1 MQNFFRPIVRFL
13 LWLIAR
19 IEIVGQENM
28 PASGPYIL
36 VTNHVSAW
44 DTPVLLLVCRHKI
57 WALAGERHQRN
68 LFFALVLGLGGSIW
82 VQRGEVD
89 REALRKAM
97 AVLQRGE
104 VLGMA
109 PEGTRARG
117 VYALQPG
124 KTGAAYLATR
134 TDVSIVPVGVTGTE
148 LIKEEIK
155 RLRRARVRVVVGEPF
170 RLPESGRVRGARLDE
185 YTEIIMR
192 RIAALLPKEYRGV
205 YGDRPQNNTE

>member
-134 TDVSIVPVGVTGTE
+134 ADVSIVPVGVTGTE